1 MYNNIWF
8 TLLCKFWL
16 QKNFHPTWTQQSPL
30 NYTLHLNRMEMSSR
44 YVYTTHYT
52 SATCTIIYIVCTVQ
66 MYMYYTQYTV
76 TVYYFD
82 IRIGICTVYVCV
94 MINQWCTK
102 LFTLYCIV
110 GPIQSTSYSSKEPHI
125 IRGKATRTERS
136 LRVEKEDDL
145 SPQPPPIGSQTH

>member
-1 MYNNIWF
+1 MD
-8 TLLCKFWL
+8 
-16 QKNFHPTWTQQSPL
+16 PTVTSELHATFKQ
-30 NYTLHLNRMEMSSR
+30 NGDVIKVRVHHTLHIHISYM
-44 YVYTTHYT
+44 Y
-52 SATCTIIYIVCTVQ
+52 IYIVCTVQ

-110 GPIQSTSYSSKEPHI
+110 GPIQSTSCSSKEPHI
-125 IRGKATRTERS
+125 IRGEATRTECS

-145 SPQPPPIGSQTH
+145 SPQPPPIGSQAH